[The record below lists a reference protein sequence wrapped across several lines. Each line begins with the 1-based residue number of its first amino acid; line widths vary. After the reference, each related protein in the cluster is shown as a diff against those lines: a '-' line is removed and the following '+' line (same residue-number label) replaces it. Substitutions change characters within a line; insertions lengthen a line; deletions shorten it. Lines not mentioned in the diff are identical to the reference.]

1 MLVLTKVDLDS
12 VLAHY
17 DDVAIQVKEVAERLY
32 PTPSKTKWTFF
43 QKVSQSVIKKTR
55 TGRKS
60 VFAISYRECK
70 KLTWRCIIT
79 FFCFCIGLQLTINK
93 VIFSTVLTVF
103 ITLVIITFFLF
114 FFQMVTSEIRE

>member
-43 QKVSQSVIKKTR
+43 QKISQSVIKKTR
-55 TGRKS
+55 TGKES

-70 KLTWRCIIT
+70 KLTWRYITT

-93 VIFSTVLTVF
+93 VIIFSAVWTVF
-103 ITLVIITFFLF
+103 ITLVIITFFIF
-114 FFQMVTSEIRE
+114 FFLFA

>member
-43 QKVSQSVIKKTR
+43 QKVSQSVIKKKLELEKNSDLPFLIVDVKNLPNVTILLF
-55 TGRKS
+55 S
-60 VFAISYRECK
+60 VFA
-70 KLTWRCIIT
+70 
-79 FFCFCIGLQLTINK
+79 
-93 VIFSTVLTVF
+93 
-103 ITLVIITFFLF
+103 LVYN
-114 FFQMVTSEIRE
+114 

>member
-55 TGRKS
+55 TGRES
-60 VFAISYRECK
+60 VFVISYRECK
-70 KLTWRCIIT
+70 KLTWRYIIT
-79 FFCFCIGLQLTINK
+79 FFRFCIGLQLTINK

-103 ITLVIITFFLF
+103 ITLVIITFL
-114 FFQMVTSEIRE
+114 VTSEIRE